1 MRRTLKYTQ
10 TKSTKGDKKGDK
22 KGYLLKS
29 SLCKK

>member
-10 TKSTKGDKKGDK
+10 TKSTKGDKKG
-22 KGYLLKS
+22 YLLKS

>member
-10 TKSTKGDKKGDK
+10 TKSTKGDKKG
-22 KGYLLKS
+22 YLLKN